1 MQTKIPLFSQLAS
14 CTNETRCTIQF
25 RTARHSTMWVSGHHR
40 RCTGS
45 PPPESSP
52 VTLRA
57 ICHRKNKPA
66 RRGTQ
71 RHRERQDTKRGAAT
85 LKNKSSFVT
94 NDATV
99 GPRQRWP
106 CGDPL
111 PTRTARPAFLLA
123 RGGARRARGLGGDGR
138 GPGGAIAAPGS
149 VWRSTHTLS
158 QMARLRVYSAM
169 GTPPPRRAPLPVPT
183 ATRAGSRKDAD
194 PPNDRPRGLRS
205 TEITLTQRP
214 VLHGTI
220 QFQNRVILFVIRYAI
235 RTHVSPGGW
244 LDPAP

>member
-1 MQTKIPLFSQLAS
+1 MQTKIPLVSQLAS

-25 RTARHSTMWVSGHHR
+25 DTARHSTMWVSSHRR

-71 RHRERQDTKRGAAT
+71 RHREKPDTKRGAAT

-111 PTRTARPAFLLA
+111 RTRTARPAFLLA
-123 RGGARRARGLGGDGR
+123 RGGEGRARGREETGGEPV
-138 GPGGAIAAPGS
+138 GPSRRLEGSGG
-149 VWRSTHTLS
+149 VHTHLVRWR
-158 QMARLRVYSAM
+158 
-169 GTPPPRRAPLPVPT
+169 
-183 ATRAGSRKDAD
+183 D
-194 PPNDRPRGLRS
+194 
-205 TEITLTQRP
+205 
-214 VLHGTI
+214 
-220 QFQNRVILFVIRYAI
+220 
-235 RTHVSPGGW
+235 
-244 LDPAP
+244 